1 MKLADAIYTVL
12 SEAAQPLRS
21 GEIWSVIAARRLWAT
36 TGETPE
42 KTIDS
47 LLSKEVQKGDSARFQ
62 RVRRGLYKIRGTDAE
77 ASAQRRRSGLARVRV
92 EKQATMSFLDA
103 AEHVLRQFGSGQE
116 MHYQEITRLALAEG
130 LIQTAGKTPEIT
142 LNSAVSTDMRR
153 REDRGEAPRFVRSK
167 GGMFG
172 LAQVPDDV
180 RHLMEERNREV
191 RARLLERAKEAPA
204 GDFEESIANLLDA
217 MGFADV
223 ERTPLGGDGGIDVR
237 GTLVVG
243 DVVSVR
249 MAVQAKRW
257 QTNVPAPVV
266 QQVRGSL
273 GAHEQGLII
282 TTSDFSRGARE
293 EAQRADAA
301 PVALMNG
308 EQLAVLLARYQ
319 MGARRERHE
328 LLTLEGE

>member
-12 SEAAQPLRS
+12 SEAGQPLRS
-21 GEIWSVIAARRLWAT
+21 GEILERIAARKLWAT
-36 TGETPE
+36 AGKTPNA
-42 KTIDS
+42 TVNS
-47 LLSKEVQKGDSARFQ
+47 LLSNEVDQKGDSARFQ
-62 RVRRGLYKIRGTDAE
+62 RVDRGLYAIREAE
-77 ASAQRRRSGLARVRV
+77 ASAQRRRSASRRVPV
-92 EKQATMSFLDA
+92 QKQATMSFLDA
-103 AEHVLRQFGSGQE
+103 AEHVLRQYGSGAE

-130 LIQTAGKTPEIT
+130 LIHTAGKTPEIT

-180 RHLMEERNREV
+180 RHLMDERNREV
-191 RARLLERAKEAPA
+191 RARLLERAKEASA
-204 GDFEESIANLLDA
+204 GDFEESIANLLNA

-282 TTSDFSRGARE
+282 TTSDFSKGARE

-308 EQLAVLLARYQ
+308 EQLAALLARYG

-328 LLTLEGE
+328 LLTLE